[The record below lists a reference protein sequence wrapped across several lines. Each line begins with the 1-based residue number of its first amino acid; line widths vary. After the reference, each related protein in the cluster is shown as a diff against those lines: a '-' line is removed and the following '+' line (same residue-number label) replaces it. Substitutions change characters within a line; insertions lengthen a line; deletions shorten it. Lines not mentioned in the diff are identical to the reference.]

1 MNDSILIRLLAIL
14 VISLV
19 LRYLW
24 VRMRP
29 VIRHQWHLAGG
40 FAFFM
45 IFVFSLA
52 YRWVPFGQDWM
63 GVLAFGFGGFWMV
76 FLSQWLLACLLR
88 DSLSILTWLRL
99 KALGQGRGAWK
110 AMNRRH
116 DERTVPMLVIAFGAA
131 LAIFSYGWKNQQ
143 NPEVRHTHLQVER
156 HLEKPVRIA
165 VLSDLHFD
173 PLFQEAKWQKGLD
186 ILEEAK
192 PDVLIIAGDITDLSI
207 AEMERLGIGEHLKK
221 LKAPH
226 GVFGITG
233 NHERYMERRDDKVLQ
248 WLSIHG
254 IQWIRNETFCL
265 QLVCVTGMDDRTFQN
280 RPRIRDVAPSVASR
294 DHRAWVLVD
303 HQPKVLAGEWDGVKT
318 LPDLGISG
326 HTHAGQFFPWTL
338 VIHSFW
344 DLAKGQGSIQG
355 IPWIVSAGFGQ
366 WGPPVRTGSDSEI
379 WIIDISGD
387 R

>member
-1 MNDSILIRLLAIL
+1 
-14 VISLV
+14 
-19 LRYLW
+19 
-24 VRMRP
+24 MRP
-29 VIRHQWHLAGG
+29 VIRHQWHLVGG

-116 DERTVPMLVIAFGAA
+116 DERSVPMLVIAFGAA

-156 HLEKPVRIA
+156 HLEEPVRIA

-280 RPRIRDVAPSVASR
+280 RPRIRDVAPNVASR
-294 DHRAWVLVD
+294 DPA
-303 HQPKVLAGEWDGVKT
+303 KV
-318 LPDLGISG
+318 I
-326 HTHAGQFFPWTL
+326 
-338 VIHSFW
+338 
-344 DLAKGQGSIQG
+344 
-355 IPWIVSAGFGQ
+355 
-366 WGPPVRTGSDSEI
+366 
-379 WIIDISGD
+379 
-387 R
+387 